1 MHMESTSLVHQHFL
15 SAAEVWA
22 AFAAGKISAAAR
34 EAALRPLRLAL
45 HEAFYKR

>member
-1 MHMESTSLVHQHFL
+1 MSVHDHFL
-15 SAAEVWA
+15 AAAEIWR
-22 AFAAGKISAAAR
+22 AFAEGKLSSAAR